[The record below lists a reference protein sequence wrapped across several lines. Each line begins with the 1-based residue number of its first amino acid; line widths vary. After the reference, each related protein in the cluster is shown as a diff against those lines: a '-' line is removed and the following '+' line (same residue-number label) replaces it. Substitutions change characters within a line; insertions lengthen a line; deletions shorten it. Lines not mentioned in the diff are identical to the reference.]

1 MNVSVKSSIK
11 QNKLI
16 SKIKKEHQKR
26 ETKLRIPISVV
37 KYFYDTGQISDEEY
51 KKYMLSSDPCYLPSL
66 RKNDS
71 KT

>member
-1 MNVSVKSSIK
+1 MKITIKSNK
-11 QNKLI
+11 KEKKLI
-16 SKIKKEHQKR
+16 DEIRRLYDE
-26 ETKLRIPISVV
+26 KLKQDINV
-37 KYFYDTGQISDEEY
+37 KLFYDHGRISDEEY